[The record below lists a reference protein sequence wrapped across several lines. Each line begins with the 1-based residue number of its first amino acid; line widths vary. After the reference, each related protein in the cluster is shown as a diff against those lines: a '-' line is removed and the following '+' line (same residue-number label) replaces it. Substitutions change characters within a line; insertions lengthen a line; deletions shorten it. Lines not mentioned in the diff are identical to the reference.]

1 MSIIS
6 AGLGNS
12 PSSIL
17 SVPNGQ
23 QYAITSMFF
32 CNYSDDD
39 STLNLYIVAAA
50 SSISDLNCKIIH
62 DLKIT
67 PGDTFILDTEK
78 IILDQGDKIFG
89 QCSGSLACT
98 ISYVRVA

>member
-1 MSIIS
+1 
-6 AGLGNS
+6 LE
-12 PSSIL
+12 
-17 SVPNGQ
+17 VPEGQ

-32 CNYSDDD
+32 CNYSAVE
-39 STLNLYIVAAA
+39 STLNLYIVADG

-78 IILDQGDKIFG
+78 VILDQGDQIFG